1 MATAIDSCVIFDIL
15 TDHPDYGPLSM
26 KAVQEAGIKG
36 ALVISEPVYAELVS
50 FFDKASQ
57 LDSFLSNCEI
67 RTEAVGLDGCREAG
81 RRHARYRK
89 SGGPRTRILTDFLIA
104 GHALASAMSLLTR
117 DDGFYRNHFTGL
129 RIIDP
134 VNLQ

>member
-15 TDHPDYGPLSM
+15 TDHPDYGSLSS
-26 KAVQEAGIKG
+26 KAMEEAGLKG

-57 LDSFLSNCEI
+57 LDSFLSACEI
-67 RTEAVGLDGCREAG
+67 RTEAVGLEGCQEAG

-89 SGGPRTRILTDFLIA
+89 AGGSRMRILTDFLIA
-104 GHALASAMSLLTR
+104 GHALASAMPLLTR
-117 DDGFYRNHFTGL
+117 DDGFYRSHFAGL
-129 RIIDP
+129 QIIDP
-134 VNLQ
+134 VNFS